1 MRKIIKIFALVI
13 TIVSVFTL
21 SVKSLNY
28 YDLYFEKTNDN
39 IIKGSYE
46 ELNKNLSYE
55 TIYNVDLNK
64 DEQDAINYAIKT
76 NIFKGININKKD
88 IQDKF
93 NNECVKVR
101 PVYRE
106 IKGEIIKD
114 YKTWNDKKE
123 IIIKIPINV
132 EFIR

>member
-13 TIVSVFTL
+13 TIMSIFTV
-21 SVKSLNY
+21 SVKSFNY
-28 YDLYFEKTNDN
+28 YDLYFEKTSDN

-46 ELNKNLSYE
+46 ELNKNLSYK
-55 TIYNVDLNK
+55 TIYNACLNK
-64 DEQDAINYAIKT
+64 DEQDAINHAIKT

-88 IQDKF
+88 IEGKF
-93 NNECVKVR
+93 KNEYVKVR

-123 IIIKIPINV
+123 IVIKMPINV
-132 EFIR
+132 EFIK

>member
-13 TIVSVFTL
+13 TTMSIFTV

-28 YDLYFEKTNDN
+28 YDLYFEKTSEN

-46 ELNKNLSYE
+46 ELNKNLSYK
-55 TIYNVDLNK
+55 TIYNVNLNK
-64 DEQDAINYAIKT
+64 DEQDTINHAIKT
-76 NIFKGININKKD
+76 SIFKDININKKD
-88 IQDKF
+88 IEGKF
-93 NNECVKVR
+93 NNEYVKVR

-114 YKTWNDKKE
+114 YKTWNNKKE
-123 IIIKIPINV
+123 IVIKIPIDV
-132 EFIR
+132 EFIK

>member
-13 TIVSVFTL
+13 TIMSIFTV

-28 YDLYFEKTNDN
+28 YDLYFEKTSDN

-46 ELNKNLSYE
+46 ELNENLSYK
-55 TIYNVDLNK
+55 TIYNACLNK
-64 DEQDAINYAIKT
+64 DEQDAINHAIKT

-88 IQDKF
+88 IEGKF
-93 NNECVKVR
+93 NNEYVKVR

-123 IIIKIPINV
+123 IVIKMPINV
-132 EFIR
+132 EFIK